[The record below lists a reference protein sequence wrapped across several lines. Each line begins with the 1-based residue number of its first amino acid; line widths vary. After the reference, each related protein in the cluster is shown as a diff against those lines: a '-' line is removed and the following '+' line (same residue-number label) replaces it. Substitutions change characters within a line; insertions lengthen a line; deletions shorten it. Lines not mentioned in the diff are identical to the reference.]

1 MIPDELVERVARAI
15 FDARHKNLRDCWSWD
30 DYWGDDQEPD
40 RKFYYRDARAAI
52 AIALEEA
59 ARVAELAPYN
69 RGGMVCGC
77 SEGLSNWTAAAI
89 RAMIKPGSGS

>member
-1 MIPDELVERVARAI
+1 MSDDLVERVARAI
-15 FDARHKNLRDCWSWD
+15 AFETGYTWGSSALEHDAFRD
-30 DYWGDDQEPD
+30 G
-40 RKFYYRDARAAI
+40 ARAAI
-52 AIALEEA
+52 RIALEEA

-89 RAMIKPGSGS
+89 RGMIPNGNDPAQDDTGNAE

>member
-1 MIPDELVERVARAI
+1 MTDLVERVARAMKLL
-15 FDARHKNLRDCWSWD
+15 DARTEQDSSASWE
-30 DYWGDDQEPD
+30 DY
-40 RKFYYRDARAAI
+40 AAL
-52 AIALEEA
+52 AVRIALEEA

-89 RAMIKPGSGS
+89 RAMIKH

>member
-1 MIPDELVERVARAI
+1 MSDDLVERVALAFCGKDVPCKMCRN
-15 FDARHKNLRDCWSWD
+15 DAK
-30 DYWGDDQEPD
+30 
-40 RKFYYRDARAAI
+40 KAI
-52 AIALEEA
+52 AAALEEA

-89 RAMIKPGSGS
+89 RAMIPSGNDPAQNDDADSK

>member
-1 MIPDELVERVARAI
+1 MSDDLVERVMAAMYNDPT
-15 FDARHKNLRDCWSWD
+15 DARTATKR
-30 DYWGDDQEPD
+30 G
-40 RKFYYRDARAAI
+40 I

-89 RAMIKPGSGS
+89 RAMIPNENESKLIPFIDTE

>member
-1 MIPDELVERVARAI
+1 MSDDLVERVM
-15 FDARHKNLRDCWSWD
+15 
-30 DYWGDDQEPD
+30 
-40 RKFYYRDARAAI
+40 AAMYNDPTDVCTATKRGI

-89 RAMIKPGSGS
+89 RAMIPSGTIPAHHDDADSK